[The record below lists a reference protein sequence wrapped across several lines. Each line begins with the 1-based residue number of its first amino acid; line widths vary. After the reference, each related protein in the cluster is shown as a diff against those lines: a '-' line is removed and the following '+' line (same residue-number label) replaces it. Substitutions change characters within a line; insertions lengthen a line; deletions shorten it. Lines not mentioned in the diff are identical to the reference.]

1 MPRVTPISPRPIRIA
16 AGVVCAGFAA
26 LLGRA
31 LLALPEDEP
40 GLAPLIEANLEAS
53 GVKHPIT
60 AVLLNFRGY
69 DTMLEIAVLV
79 LAAIGV
85 LSLTS
90 MRTGVWGPVAE
101 KADPVLS
108 ALARFLAPVML
119 VIAGYLLWAG
129 EHAPGG
135 AFQAGSVIGAA
146 GILLALSGYAR
157 PAWVSRFALRVAI
170 SAGFVVFL
178 AVAVG
183 VMFAGGLLLE
193 YPAGIAKTLILLVET
208 LLTISIGV
216 ILVSLFIASAS
227 PTEEMRRRVEE
238 GSR

>member
-1 MPRVTPISPRPIRIA
+1 MPKVTPISPRPVRIA
-16 AGVVCAGFAA
+16 AGVLCAGFA
-26 LLGRA
+26 LFLGRA

-40 GLAPLIEANLEAS
+40 GLAPLIETNLEAS
-53 GVKHPIT
+53 GVVHPIT

-79 LAAIGV
+79 LATIGV
-85 LSLTS
+85 LSLTTA
-90 MRTGVWGPVAE
+90 RPGTWAPVAE
-101 KADPVLS
+101 QADPILS
-108 ALARFLAPVML
+108 ALARFLAPIML
-119 VIAGYLLWAG
+119 LVSGYLLWAG

-135 AFQAGSVIGAA
+135 AFQAGSIIGAA
-146 GILLALSGYAR
+146 GVLLALAGYAR
-157 PAWVSRFALRVAI
+157 PAWVSHFALRAAI
-170 SAGFVVFL
+170 SAGFIVFL

-183 VMFAGGLLLE
+183 VMFTGGMLLE
-193 YPAGIAKTLILLVET
+193 YPADIAKTLIVLVET

-227 PTEEMRRRVEE
+227 PEEEMRRRSEG